1 MASSINYEKNS
12 IVNIGIDTKS
22 DVFGDVTD
30 NTDGTI
36 TMSNNSA
43 FELTYEYNTDTKR
56 LWCDYMKIEYMFTSD
71 LVDLSTTYND
81 DIKIHIILDY
91 YTRVED
97 EDTGEMWYEDGSQ
110 QNICIMPYLKH
121 ESEGYTNT
129 LETEVLEDYLRM
141 IRVRVEYN
149 SDVESTITINKLNLH
164 NSLTTEQLVVDTIG
178 RDIEVRMI
186 EEHPN
191 GMVVFYH
198 GDYEP
203 STILFLENELEQFV
217 GIKVNPGTDKE
228 IIVDYSRFDDLL

>member
-1 MASSINYEKNS
+1 
-12 IVNIGIDTKS
+12 
-22 DVFGDVTD
+22 
-30 NTDGTI
+30 
-36 TMSNNSA
+36 
-43 FELTYEYNTDTKR
+43 
-56 LWCDYMKIEYMFTSD
+56 
-71 LVDLSTTYND
+71 
-81 DIKIHIILDY
+81 
-91 YTRVED
+91 
-97 EDTGEMWYEDGSQ
+97 
-110 QNICIMPYLKH
+110 MPYLKH
-121 ESEGYTNT
+121 ESEGHTNT
-129 LETEVLEDYLRM
+129 LETEVLGDYLRM